1 MTILPKKKPTK
12 DKNDPE
18 NAEHGHHSSSNE
30 KVGRSRS
37 SPTRWLPASTSF
49 DDKRDPGGG
58 GSPYDGHHDGSGS
71 SHNKRRHRS
80 SPHRNARKHRHD
92 PRGSHHPPTS
102 SSSSS
107 ASSTSSTHHGGAT
120 VLPGGAV
127 SLVGGVAVVGGNNGS
142 SPSDYE
148 SMTGG
153 YNSEDEHAAEP
164 EGQRQD
170 NTDELEHWF
179 EATLKEKKG
188 FTVKKMREDGACLF
202 RAVAD
207 QVFGDPEMHSDVR
220 KTCIDY
226 MAKNVDYF
234 KHYVT
239 EDFNT
244 YLNRKRMDSCHGNHV
259 EMQALCE
266 LYNRPIEVYQYS
278 IDPINTFHSTYKTDN
293 EPIRISYHRNVHYNS
308 VVDPF
313 KATIGVGLGLPG
325 LQPGLA
331 EKNLMRDAVN
341 QSEDFHIE
349 KAMLEDKLRETDW
362 ELTQETIEEQVA
374 RESYL
379 QWLRDNEKRAKIQGP
394 ARSASA
400 TCSSSS
406 EYALLGPETVASP
419 DCGRLGRSP
428 RHRSAPNSA
437 QSSPHSAENCME
449 QLQSQP
455 LQQSQPQPQHCSPN
469 RPTDL
474 TLHSG
479 SPKSPQLG
487 NEPLL
492 GAVAAGTGG
501 SCMSSDVV
509 ATGGFDET
517 ASIMNRLPPTMFGLT
532 EWDED
537 DILAQ
542 VIAQSQQEYL
552 DSLKKNA
559 ASTSVCD
566 GFPMD
571 QSTHSSS

>member
-18 NAEHGHHSSSNE
+18 NTDHSHHSSANESRHE

-49 DDKRDPGGG
+49 DDKRDSG
-58 GSPYDGHHDGSGS
+58 GSSYDGHDS
-71 SHNKRRHRS
+71 SSNHNKRRHRS
-80 SPHRNARKHRHD
+80 SPHRNVRKHRHD

-102 SSSSS
+102 SSS
-107 ASSTSSTHHGGAT
+107 HVGVVGGGT
-120 VLPGGAV
+120 VPGAV
-127 SLVGGVAVVGGNNGS
+127 SVGVAVVGNGS

-153 YNSEDEHAAEP
+153 YNSEDEHAAP
-164 EGQRQD
+164 GRQLQD

-188 FTVKKMREDGACLF
+188 FIVKKMREDGACLF

-278 IDPINTFHSTYKTDN
+278 IDPINTFHSAYKTDN

-331 EKNLMRDAVN
+331 EKNLMRDAVT

-406 EYALLGPETVASP
+406 EYALIGPETVASP

-428 RHRSAPNSA
+428 RHRSASNST
-437 QSSPHSAENCME
+437 QSSPHSAENCIE
-449 QLQSQP
+449 KLQSQP
-455 LQQSQPQPQHCSPN
+455 SQQPLPQQHCSPN

-479 SPKSPQLG
+479 SPKSPQIG

-501 SCMSSDVV
+501 SCPTSDV
-509 ATGGFDET
+509 ASGGFDET

-566 GFPMD
+566 SLPMD